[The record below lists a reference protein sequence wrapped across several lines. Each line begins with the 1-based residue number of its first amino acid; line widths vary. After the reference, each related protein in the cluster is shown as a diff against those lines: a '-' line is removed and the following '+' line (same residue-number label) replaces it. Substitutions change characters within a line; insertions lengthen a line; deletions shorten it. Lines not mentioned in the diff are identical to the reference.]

1 MVSSGTTRNSFRINL
16 AFCYLCQAQVVAH
29 CLSVNN
35 VAGEFE
41 QSRIKKNQIQN
52 GISLFVFHRIN
63 VYISKIECADKVQ
76 IHCNSML
83 LFPILPGTPAP
94 LSYPAPLCHYIS
106 LLRSCL
112 EHAYICQ
119 NPANCLIILGQ
130 HMKHELPTTFSQKCS
145 VSVSPSSWTKLSQMT
160 VLTLEFVVQLRR
172 SVVSKYPPTLFTN
185 GCYSACLLNVS
196 MDCIHGMALCV
207 YYKSTCICEQ
217 LCLCV

>member
-1 MVSSGTTRNSFRINL
+1 MQTRSKYIATVCCSF
-16 AFCYLCQAQVVAH
+16 
-29 CLSVNN
+29 S
-35 VAGEFE
+35 
-41 QSRIKKNQIQN
+41 IK
-52 GISLFVFHRIN
+52 
-63 VYISKIECADKVQ
+63 
-76 IHCNSML
+76 
-83 LFPILPGTPAP
+83 FPILPGTPAP
-94 LSYPAPLCHYIS
+94 LSYPAHLCHYIS